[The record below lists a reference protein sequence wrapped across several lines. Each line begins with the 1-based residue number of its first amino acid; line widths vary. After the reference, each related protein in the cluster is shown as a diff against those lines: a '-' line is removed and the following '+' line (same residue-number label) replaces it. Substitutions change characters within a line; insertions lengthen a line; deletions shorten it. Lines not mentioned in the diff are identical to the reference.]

1 MESTISNET
10 NPEFSFME
18 TIFLKVS
25 SLLMPWGILGAIP
38 RFQFGYWGQIEG
50 QIVLTHIICSLLAI
64 NILVVLFRHKQLRFI
79 LWEPLIVIPA
89 ILGLF
94 SVFSALFQRIPNL
107 ALYGSPQ
114 LGQGAFWY
122 FDLSIMTLLYFM
134 VWSNKNWR
142 IPLLISIFL
151 VILFVTIF
159 SLRPDL
165 GQYKLRFF
173 YFFDYLC
180 FYGLAF
186 IIIVSSFLNLYT
198 KSLVFKIV
206 NQRYFLIFLY
216 ISLGPYFW
224 ILKNESACLLW
235 LLVGLF
241 WIAIEILKTG
251 EIFKDIR
258 KIIYINL
265 YSPKFFTFI
274 ILLASFF
281 ILLSSFVFWDG
292 TSNMGDSLK
301 KTSNPLLDVSH
312 FATLVARGSII
323 RVLLEHLD
331 SVKVFFVGYGWGN
344 ISELLISSFTKENF
358 TQINTGNRVHFHT
371 HNEVFE
377 HIFSIGAIGFVFY
390 VLYAFHLLKNAFIR
404 GGILP
409 YLWLLYFLICCF
421 WFQFIS
427 SLPLLA
433 LATATLITHPNSY
446 SDRYIKKL
454 KYFRDNLYFSMSY
467 LILIFGFLVFASVI
481 GLITTNNTQEFSPN
495 RLIQLSKRVDNG
507 QSCSFSIRDFD
518 RGGIHLSQMLDGYT
532 TYIRNQIKNNEP
544 LVKTD
549 YDVMKWYLCAV
560 DEVVATNKA
569 SIELVNAD
577 INTVSY
583 FSSIE
588 PSDLRGN
595 LTNLRNNY
603 LNIWD
608 ERIRLLL
615 TLAPKRSDQIT
626 PYVST
631 LLISGKFDEINKICS
646 FARQF
651 ERDVPYCDLAEA
663 AIYIGNNEL
672 DKAVFLIERADQS
685 GALDVEDKCLRVE
698 SGGVLSG
705 TFRSEAGQKCLKWQ
719 RYIDPKLIK
728 VLREFVKA
736 YKETNN

>member
-1 MESTISNET
+1 MEPVISENT
-10 NPEFSFME
+10 NPKFNFME

-25 SLLMPWGILGAIP
+25 SLVMPWIILGAIP

-50 QIVLTHIICSLLAI
+50 QIVITHMICSLLAI
-64 NILVVLFRHKQLRFI
+64 NILVILFRHKKLRFI
-79 LWEPLIVIPA
+79 LWEPVIVIPF

-94 SVFSALFQRIPNL
+94 SIFSAFFQRIPNL

-142 IPLLISIFL
+142 IPLLVSIFS
-151 VILFVTIF
+151 VILFVTLF

-165 GQYKLRFF
+165 GQYQLWFFFF
-173 YFFDYLC
+173 YDYLC

-186 IIIVSSFLNLYT
+186 IIIISSFINLHT
-198 KSLVFKIV
+198 KNNLFKIV
-206 NQRYFLIFLY
+206 NQRYFIIFLY

-224 ILKNESACLLW
+224 ILKNESGCLVW

-241 WIAIEILKTG
+241 WLAVEILKKG
-251 EIFKDIR
+251 AILKDIR
-258 KIIYINL
+258 KIIHINL

-274 ILLASFF
+274 ILLASFCV
-281 ILLSSFVFWDG
+281 LLSSFIFWDG
-292 TSNMGDSLK
+292 TSSMDASFK
-301 KTSNPLLDVSH
+301 QDTSNPLFHLSH
-312 FATLVARGSII
+312 IATLVARGSII

-344 ISELLISSFTKENF
+344 ISELLISSFTEETF

-371 HNEVFE
+371 HNELFE
-377 HIFSIGAIGFVFY
+377 HIFSVGIMGFVFY
-390 VLYAFHLLKNAFIR
+390 VLYAFHLIKNAFTR
-404 GGILP
+404 GSIFP
-409 YLWLLYFLICCF
+409 YLWLLYFLLCCF

-433 LATATLITHPNSY
+433 LATATLITHPNSS

-454 KYFRDNLYFSMSY
+454 KHFGDNLYFSMSY
-467 LILIFGFLVFASVI
+467 LILILGFLVFASVM

-495 RLIQLSKRVDNG
+495 RLIQLSKSVET
-507 QSCSFSIRDFD
+507 QSCSFPIRDFD
-518 RGGIHLSQMLDGYT
+518 RGGVHLSQMLDGYT
-532 TYIRNQIKNNEP
+532 TYIRNQIESDEP
-544 LVKTD
+544 LVETD

-560 DEVVATNKA
+560 DEVITTNKA

-588 PSDLRGN
+588 SSDLRGN
-595 LTNLRNNY
+595 LMNLRNNY
-603 LNIWD
+603 LDIWD

-631 LLISGKFDEINKICS
+631 LLIRGKFDEIRKICS

-672 DKAVFLIERADQS
+672 DKAAFLIERADQS
-685 GALDVEDKCLRVE
+685 GALDVEDKCLHRE
-698 SGGVLSG
+698 EDQTCLHW
-705 TFRSEAGQKCLKWQ
+705 QKG
-719 RYIDPKLIK
+719 INPELIK
-728 VLREFVKA
+728 VLREFVKT
-736 YKETNN
+736 YRETNN